1 MSFRTRDHF
10 DSIPVSECCVKPTE
24 INYKKFE
31 KTKFTAM
38 DLLER
43 YALTRRS
50 RVGIGCLAVG
60 FGLKTTS
67 VRPNSHSNI
76 FLSFCQALLINFTI
90 VNNSVVREQQLTQ

>member
-1 MSFRTRDHF
+1 
-10 DSIPVSECCVKPTE
+10 
-24 INYKKFE
+24 
-31 KTKFTAM
+31 M

-50 RVGIGCLAVG
+50 RVGIWLFGCLAVG